1 MIVGFRIVETGSR
14 TTDIG
19 YYPLVDRSACMVLVD
34 VECAINRL
42 QALHPNKE
50 FRIQQEETIL
60 SVVTYRT
67 CRRLSYNSFPC
78 PVSQQTYYTLQEA
91 QDAMTTLQIVHPDYV
106 LEIQRMV
113 GSKVL

>member
-1 MIVGFRIVETGSR
+1 MIVGFRIVETGSW
-14 TTDIG
+14 TTDID
-19 YYPLVDRSACMVLVD
+19 YYPLADRDIHSVLAD
-34 VECAINRL
+34 VERAVSRL
-42 QALHPNKE
+42 QALHPDKE
-50 FRIQQEETIL
+50 FRIKQEEMTL
-60 SVVTYRT
+60 SLVTYRT

-91 QDAMTTLQIVHPDYV
+91 QDAMTTLQTVHPDYV